1 MGPGW
6 FNILVYNI
14 DIINWKS
21 IQNIILIS
29 NNKENYVVK
38 IMIDI

>member
-14 DIINWKS
+14 DIINLYK
-21 IQNIILIS
+21 IYYIIS